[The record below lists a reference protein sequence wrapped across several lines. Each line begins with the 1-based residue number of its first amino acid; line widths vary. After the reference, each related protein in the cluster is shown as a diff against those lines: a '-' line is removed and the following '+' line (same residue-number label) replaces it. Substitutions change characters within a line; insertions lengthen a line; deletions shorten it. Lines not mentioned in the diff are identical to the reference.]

1 MNDLAPPKFGMG
13 ASARRIEDAPLIRGE
28 GRYSADVHAE
38 GELTAYVLRAEAAH
52 AEVAL
57 GNLDAARAVPGVR
70 LVWTGE
76 DVAELG
82 TLPCLAMGEQ
92 KGGEPIHV
100 PPRPLLARGRVRHV
114 GEPVAFIVAD
124 DLYAARAAAELI
136 EVEYAPLPAIV
147 DTAAALA
154 EGAPLV
160 WPERGSNVAFIYER
174 GDRAAAD
181 AAFAR
186 AAKVARLRLV
196 NSRVV
201 SNYMEPRAV
210 LAEYDAGADRYTV
223 TLGSQGV
230 HGMRAA
236 IAMALKVR
244 SRQVHVITPDVGGGF
259 GTKMFCYAEYPLAA
273 HAARALGRPVRWVS
287 DRFEHF
293 VADSH
298 GRDNVTEAE
307 AALDEDGRVL
317 GLRVQTIA
325 NMGAYLAQAGPLIPW
340 VGSSMAT
347 GLYDIPALHLVCR
360 GAYTNTVPTDAYRGA
375 GRPEAAYMIERLM
388 DEAAHVAGLSPPEIR
403 RLNFIRPDQLPYKTA
418 TGRTYD
424 SGEFEGHLKKALEV
438 AGWEGFEERAE
449 ESRGRGRLRGIGLA
463 CYVEACAFAG
473 TEWARA
479 ELQADGGVALYIG
492 TQTNGQGHHTAYAQ
506 FLAGPLG
513 LDYDRIRVVQGD
525 SDLVAKGGGT
535 GGSRSIPLGVP
546 AAQRAAQALAENIR
560 KLASDR
566 LEAASADIELADG
579 GARVVGTDRAISFA
593 ELASGVEDKEMLSG
607 LGDYESPDASYPNG
621 THICELEIDP
631 ETGTVEVLAYTI
643 VDDFGATVN
652 PLLLEGQI
660 HGGAAQGLGQALVE
674 NTTYDADGQLLTAS
688 YNDYAMPRA
697 WDMPFFRFQ
706 TRNVPSKNNPL
717 GIKGAGEAGTIGAA
731 PAVMNAVVDALWRG
745 CGIHHIDMPAT
756 PQRIWAAIREAER
769 DG

>member
-38 GELTAYVLRAEAAH
+38 GELTAYVLRAEAVH
-52 AEVAL
+52 ADFTL
-57 GNLDAARAVPGVR
+57 GNLDAARAVPGVH
-70 LVWTGE
+70 LIWTGE

-92 KGGEPIHV
+92 KGGEPIEV
-100 PPRPLLARGRVRHV
+100 PPRPLIARGRVRHV
-114 GEPVAFIVAD
+114 GEPIAFVIAED
-124 DLYAARAAAELI
+124 ANIARAAAELI
-136 EVEYAPLPAIV
+136 EVDYAPLPAIV
-147 DTAAALA
+147 DTAAASSD
-154 EGAPLV
+154 GGPLV
-160 WPERGSNVAFIYER
+160 WPERGTNVAFTYER
-174 GDRAAAD
+174 GDREAAD
-181 AAFAR
+181 AAFDR

-210 LAEYDAGADRYTV
+210 LASYDPEVDRYTV

-230 HGMRAA
+230 HSMRAA

-259 GTKMFCYAEYPLAA
+259 GTKMFCYHEYPLAA
-273 HAARALGRPVRWVS
+273 HAAKGLGRPVRWVS

-307 AALDEDGRVL
+307 AALDEGGRVL
-317 GLRVQTIA
+317 ALRVRTTA

-347 GLYDIPALHLVCR
+347 GLYDIPALHLISR
-360 GAYTNTVPTDAYRGA
+360 GVYTNTVPVDAYRGA
-375 GRPEAAYMIERLM
+375 GRPEAAYMIERLI
-388 DEAAHVAGLSPPEIR
+388 DEAARVTGLSPAEIR
-403 RLNFIRPDQLPYKTA
+403 RRNFIRPEQLPYKTA

-438 AGWEGFEERAE
+438 ADWKGFEGRAE
-449 ESRGRGRLRGIGLA
+449 DSGRRGRLRGIGLA

-479 ELQADGGVALYIG
+479 ELEADGGVAVYIG

-506 FLAGPLG
+506 FVAEPLG
-513 LDYDRIRVVQGD
+513 LDYDHIRVVQGD
-525 SDLVAKGGGT
+525 SDLIAKGGGT

-546 AAQRAAQALAENIR
+546 AAQSAARALAEQV
-560 KLASDR
+560 KTLASER
-566 LEAASADIELADG
+566 LEVDAGDIELAEG
-579 GARVVGTDRAISFA
+579 AARVVGTDRTIS
-593 ELASGVEDKEMLSG
+593 LADLAAGAEDKEMLTA
-607 LGDYESPDASYPNG
+607 LGDYESPDASFPNG

-631 ETGTVEVLAYTI
+631 ETGAVEVLAYTI

-660 HGGAAQGLGQALVE
+660 HGGAAQGLGQALIE

-697 WDMPFFRFQ
+697 WDMPFFHFE

-731 PAVMNAVVDALWRG
+731 PAVMNAVVNALWRG
-745 CGIHHIDMPAT
+745 YRIRHIDMPAT
-756 PQRIWAAIREAER
+756 PQRIWAAIRAAEKR
-769 DG
+769 D

>member
-13 ASARRIEDAPLIRGE
+13 ARARRIEDAPLVRGE
-28 GRYSADVHAE
+28 GRYSADIHVE
-38 GELTAYVLRAEAAH
+38 GELAAYVLRAEAAH
-52 AEVAL
+52 ADFTL
-57 GNLDAARAVPGVR
+57 GNIEAASAVPGVR
-70 LVWTGE
+70 LVLTGE

-82 TLPCLAMGEQ
+82 TLPCLAMGDQ

-114 GEPVAFIVAD
+114 GEPIAFVVAD
-124 DLYAARAAAELI
+124 DIFAARASVELI
-136 EVEYAPLPAIV
+136 EVDYAPLPATV
-147 DTAAALA
+147 DTAAAVA
-154 EGAPLV
+154 EGAPPV

-174 GDRAAAD
+174 GDKDAAD
-181 AAFAR
+181 AAFTS

-210 LAEYDAGADRYTV
+210 LAEYDPDADRYTV

-230 HGMRAA
+230 HSMRAA

-259 GTKMFCYAEYPLAA
+259 GSKIFCYHEYPLAA
-273 HAARALGRPVRWVS
+273 HAAKALGRPIRWVS

-317 GLRVQTIA
+317 GLRVRTIA

-360 GAYTNTVPTDAYRGA
+360 GVFTNTVPVDAYRGA

-388 DEAAHVAGLSPPEIR
+388 DEAARVMGLSPAEIR
-403 RLNFIRPDQLPYKTA
+403 RRNFIPPDKLPYKTA

-424 SGEFEGHLKKALEV
+424 SGEFEGHLNKALE
-438 AGWEGFEERAE
+438 AARWDSFEARAE

-479 ELQADGGVALYIG
+479 VLEPGGGVALYIG

-506 FLAGPLG
+506 FVAEPLG

-525 SDLVAKGGGT
+525 SDLIAKGGGT

-546 AAQRAAQALAENIR
+546 AAQNAARALAEQVKR
-560 KLASDR
+560 LASER
-566 LEAASADIELADG
+566 LEADAGDIELAEG
-579 GARVVGTDRAISFA
+579 TARVVGTDRTISLADLAAGA
-593 ELASGVEDKEMLSG
+593 EDQEMLSA
-607 LGDYESPDASYPNG
+607 LGEYESPDASFPNG

-631 ETGTVEVLAYTI
+631 ETGAVEVLAYTI

-660 HGGAAQGLGQALVE
+660 HGGAAQGLGQALIE

-697 WDMPFFRFQ
+697 WDMPFFHFE
-706 TRNVPSKNNPL
+706 TRNVPSKNNPF

-731 PAVMNAVVDALWRG
+731 PAVMNAVVDALWRSH
-745 CGIHHIDMPAT
+745 GIRHIDMPAT
-756 PQRIWAAIREAER
+756 PQRIWAAIRAAEKR
-769 DG
+769 A